1 MPGFASDRQ
10 LTERVLIPAMMGVIV
25 ASMKRLAET
34 NGDGDLPML
43 DQVQEL
49 LTEAMGE
56 PLLDLPDDRVAK
68 LLRRAMR
75 LTEVA
80 MKPNFERQLGVQYL
94 IVAYWTRSLV
104 ERGIVSVGSE
114 SAFGLGYHGSGHG
127 IRLGRVGAD
136 GGHRRPGRQRV
147 GRKPGCA
154 RILRV
159 KFGKSPTIGASTS
172 PGPASVTTLL
182 PNRLTLSRNNVSDTI
197 KIGDR
202 YYRPGGPKLVYR
214 VVRKIEPL
222 EEVSI
227 VGIVEIPPSSSAG
240 ACAYLLC
247 EIFFIEEGNTAKRE
261 LNQSLPI
268 AFAANKLFFWPQ
280 LMNNLITQ

>member
-56 PLLDLPDDRVAK
+56 PLRDQPDDRVAK

-114 SAFGLGYHGSGHG
+114 SAFGRAWDIMVQVMGFAWDELEQMED
-127 IRLGRVGAD
+127 IAVQGA
-136 GGHRRPGRQRV
+136 
-147 GRKPGCA
+147 
-154 RILRV
+154 
-159 KFGKSPTIGASTS
+159 
-172 PGPASVTTLL
+172 
-182 PNRLTLSRNNVSDTI
+182 
-197 KIGDR
+197 
-202 YYRPGGPKLVYR
+202 
-214 VVRKIEPL
+214 
-222 EEVSI
+222 
-227 VGIVEIPPSSSAG
+227 
-240 ACAYLLC
+240 
-247 EIFFIEEGNTAKRE
+247 RE
-261 LNQSLPI
+261 LGESLE
-268 AFAANKLFFWPQ
+268 
-280 LMNNLITQ
+280 TQGYFG